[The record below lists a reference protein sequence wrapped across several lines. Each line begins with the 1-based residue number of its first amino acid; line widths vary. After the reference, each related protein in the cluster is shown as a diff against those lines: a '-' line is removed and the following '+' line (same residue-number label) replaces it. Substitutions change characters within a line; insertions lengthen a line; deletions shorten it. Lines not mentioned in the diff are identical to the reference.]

1 MKFLSLPLEA
11 APNAAAGGMD
21 WITLAIMGGM
31 FVILYF
37 VMIKPQKKKE
47 KQVAEMRKSIM
58 VGDHITTNGGIVG
71 IVLKETENSLF
82 ILSGTQKIEI
92 MRWAVRSIDKKVDET
107 EEEEQ

>member
-11 APNAAAGGMD
+11 AAVTGGMD
-21 WITLAIMGGM
+21 WITIAIMIGM
-31 FVILYF
+31 FVLLYF
-37 VMIKPQKKKE
+37 FMLRPQKKREKE
-47 KQVAEMRKSIM
+47 VAEMRKSIM

-82 ILSGTQKIEI
+82 ILSGTQKLEV

-107 EEEEQ
+107 EEEED